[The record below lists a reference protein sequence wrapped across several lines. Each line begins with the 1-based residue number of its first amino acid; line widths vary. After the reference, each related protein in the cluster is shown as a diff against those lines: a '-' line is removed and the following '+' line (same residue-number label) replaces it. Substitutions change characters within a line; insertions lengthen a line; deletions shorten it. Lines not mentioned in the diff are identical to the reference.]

1 MGKTYHA
8 EPDKANE
15 HGYSSDYTWITVE
28 NGEVI
33 GCSRGDQRAGCSC
46 RKEDRPLRCTDECAA
61 NCIEDIISC
70 LLKEDAAEVEGAK
83 FKERTATEVEALML
97 KEARIRAGKL
107 KETIETACKCYG
119 MNLTIYN
126 GKIGFVDPG
135 SKRIVM
141 LWGAEYKMNEGD
153 EGNGED

>member
-28 NGEVI
+28 
-33 GCSRGDQRAGCSC
+33 
-46 RKEDRPLRCTDECAA
+46 
-61 NCIEDIISC
+61 
-70 LLKEDAAEVEGAK
+70 
-83 FKERTATEVEALML
+83 TEVEALML
-97 KEARIRAGKL
+97 KEARIRAVKL